1 MNERTDSTI
10 SDGDGDGDFERR
22 TRERLLDSAE
32 HLDGHTRSRLTQA
45 RHVALAELPQGR
57 AFRMPG
63 LWLPA
68 GALAG
73 AAALALAVWLG
84 QPGAPGAPAL
94 AAEAGGVEDLAILA
108 STDGPEFYADDPEF
122 YEWAGSAAA
131 AEPTRG

>member
-1 MNERTDSTI
+1 MNERTDTNH
-10 SDGDGDGDFERR
+10 GDGDGELERR

-45 RHVALAELPQGR
+45 RHAALAELSQGR

-84 QPGAPGAPAL
+84 QPGAPGTPAL
-94 AAEAGGVEDLAILA
+94 AAENGAVEDLAILA
-108 STDGPEFYADDPEF
+108 STDGPELYADDPEF
-122 YEWAGSAAA
+122 YEWAGSEAA